1 MATRSAVPLAP
12 TADTR
17 NCLQCRLCHRYHALR
32 NCAAFRAMRP
42 PQRIAV
48 ANAQGYCSNCLALT
62 HVTEECDSR
71 GKCRRCKKAHHTML
85 HPPELQYSESATAT
99 APAAINK
106 KAKKKQQQ
114 RQRAT
119 QQLAA
124 QQRAIQQRAAQQR
137 AAQQRAAQ
145 QRAAQQRAAQQRAA
159 PQRATRKG
167 TDKRLRSIAHTTTGL
182 QTKAFRNRTSKGAI
196 GEAIRALQKLQ
207 NALERIPAGRAGCL
221 SAHH

>member
-85 HPPELQYSESATAT
+85 HPPESQYSESATAT

-137 AAQQRAAQ
+137 AAQQRA
-145 QRAAQQRAAQQRAA
+145 
-159 PQRATRKG
+159 TRKG

-182 QTKAFRNRTSKGAI
+182 QTKAFRNRTTKGAI

-207 NALERIPAGRAGCL
+207 NALA
-221 SAHH
+221 SASLQGGQDV